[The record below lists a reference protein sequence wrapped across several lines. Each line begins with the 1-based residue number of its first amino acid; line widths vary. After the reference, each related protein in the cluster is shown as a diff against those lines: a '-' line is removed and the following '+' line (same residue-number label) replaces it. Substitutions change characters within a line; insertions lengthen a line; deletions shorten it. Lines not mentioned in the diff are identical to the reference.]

1 VRVPYPRP
9 RVARKDDSSI
19 PTGRIRR
26 TAQVGSVVGTEGA
39 RYAGTRAANLTRSPE
54 DAADA
59 LERRHLEAAERM
71 VATLGKMKGAA
82 MKIGQLASFIDTEF
96 LPPEY
101 RDLYQEQLATLRT
114 QAPTMPWK
122 QVHKVLEEEWEEPCE
137 ELLADIEHDA
147 AAAASIGQVHRAVLP
162 DGRRVAVKIQYPGVA
177 DAIAADMQNAGLI
190 LRMAKALAPG
200 LDAKAAAD
208 ELRERVMEELDY
220 ELEAQNQRS
229 FARGYR
235 DHPFIHVPDVVTR
248 LSTQRVLVS
257 EWVDGAGFE
266 EVKALPQDERDRF
279 GEIVFR
285 FCFGSIF
292 HLQHFNADAHP
303 GNYLLMPDGKVAFL
317 DFGMTKHLDKDQIE
331 LEITALEAIF
341 DNEPERLRVALHDLG
356 FLNNPK
362 KVDAEQLMEHVKT
375 VGGWYMEDR
384 EVTVDSQRVMA
395 AIAAVSDPRSEF
407 YRLMRRENLPA
418 NELMGRRMESGVLA
432 VLGQLEATRN
442 WYRIGREWWFAEPPA
457 TPLGEREWAYF
468 ESRGEKRVRRFAA
481 RAT

>member
-1 VRVPYPRP
+1 
-9 RVARKDDSSI
+9 VADDSSI
-19 PTGRIRR
+19 PRGRIRR
-26 TAQVGSVVGTEGA
+26 TAQVGSVVGTQGA

-54 DAADA
+54 EAADA

-137 ELLADIEHDA
+137 ELFEDIEHDA
-147 AAAASIGQVHRAVLP
+147 AAAASIGQVHRAMLS

-248 LSTQRVLVS
+248 LSTRRVLVS

-266 EVKALPQDERDRF
+266 EVRQLPQADRDRF

-341 DNEPERLRVALHDLG
+341 DGDPERLRVALHDLG
-356 FLNNPK
+356 FLNNPQ

-375 VGGWYMEDR
+375 VGGWYMENRD
-384 EVTVDSQRVMA
+384 VTVDSQRVMA

-442 WYRIGREWWFAEPPA
+442 WYRIGREWWFADPPA
-457 TPLGEREWAYF
+457 TPLGKQEWAYF

>member
-1 VRVPYPRP
+1 
-9 RVARKDDSSI
+9 
-19 PTGRIRR
+19 
-26 TAQVGSVVGTEGA
+26 
-39 RYAGTRAANLTRSPE
+39 
-54 DAADA
+54 
-59 LERRHLEAAERM
+59 
-71 VATLGKMKGAA
+71 MKGAA

-101 RDLYQEQLATLRT
+101 RELYQEQLATLRT

-122 QVHKVLEEEWEEPCE
+122 DVHKVLQEEWEEPCE
-137 ELLADIEHDA
+137 ELLEDIEHEA

-177 DAIAADMQNAGLI
+177 EAIAADMQNAGLI

-220 ELEAQNQRS
+220 ELEAQSQRS

-248 LSTQRVLVS
+248 LSTRRVLVS

-266 EVKALPQDERDRF
+266 EVKALPQAERDRF

-317 DFGMTKHLDKDQIE
+317 DYGMTKHLDKDQIE

-341 DNEPERLRVALHDLG
+341 DGDPERLRVALHDLG

-384 EVTVDSQRVMA
+384 EVTVDSERVMA

-442 WYRIGREWWFAEPPA
+442 WYRIGREWWFADPPA
-457 TPLGEREWAYF
+457 TPLGEQEWAYF
-468 ESRGEKRVRRFAA
+468 ESRGEKRVRRFDA

>member
-1 VRVPYPRP
+1 V
-9 RVARKDDSSI
+9 VARDDDNSI
-19 PTGRIRR
+19 PRGRVRR
-26 TAQVGSVVGTEGA
+26 TAQVGSVVGTQGA
-39 RYAGTRAANLTRSPE
+39 RYAGTRAANLARSPE
-54 DAADA
+54 EAADA

-71 VATLGKMKGAA
+71 VATLGRMKGAA

-101 RDLYQEQLATLRT
+101 RALYQEHLAQLRT

-137 ELLADIEHDA
+137 ELFEHIEHDA
-147 AAAASIGQVHRAVLP
+147 AAAASIGQVHRAVLS
-162 DGRRVAVKIQYPGVA
+162 DGRQVAVKIQYPGVA
-177 DAIAADMQNAGLI
+177 EAIAADMQNAGLI

-200 LDAKAAAD
+200 LDAKAAAE
-208 ELRERVMEELDY
+208 ELKERVMEELDY

-235 DHPFIHVPDVVTR
+235 GHPFIHVPDVVTR
-248 LSTQRVLVS
+248 LSTRRVLVS

-266 EVKALPQDERDRF
+266 EVRQLPQAERDRF

-303 GNYLLMPDGKVAFL
+303 GNYLLMPDDKVAFL

-341 DNEPERLRVALHDLG
+341 DHDPERLRVALHDLG
-356 FLNNPK
+356 FLRDPR
-362 KVDAEQLMEHVKT
+362 KVDAEELMRHVRAI
-375 VGGWYMEDR
+375 GGWYMEDR
-384 EVTVDSQRVMA
+384 EVTIDSARVMD
-395 AIAAVSDPRSEF
+395 AISAVSDPRSDF
-407 YRLMRRENLPA
+407 YRLVRRENLPA
-418 NELMGRRMESGVLA
+418 NELMGRRMETGVLA
-432 VLGQLEATRN
+432 VLAQLRATRN
-442 WYRIGREWWFAEPPA
+442 WHRIGREWWFGDPPS
-457 TPLGEREWAYF
+457 TELGEREWAYF
-468 ESRGEKRVRRFAA
+468 ESRGERRTTRPA
-481 RAT
+481 